1 MRIAYWDSGDPE
13 MHFDNPNLIWS
24 NHSYLLEPGD
34 PGYVPPSPP
43 TTPTTNKHMNTP
55 HCPVSIIS
63 YNGNLIVVA
72 AQKYPNVA
80 ARLPA
85 GYLTET
91 TTALG
96 KLPADTTGQKIA
108 KGETG
113 NLTAAQQANLD
124 LLLHCM
130 GQARKTAKLA
140 FPGQTMKLHQ
150 EFQIGIH
157 DSHNLPDVLARA
169 DIILASVQIPA
180 NLAALKLRGWT
191 DAETQTFTTV
201 RGTFPASSAVQQAG
215 QSDAK
220 KATGVKNTDAA
231 IAYDHLLT
239 IQNAADLELPATD
252 PANAPARAEFKLGLF
267 PPDHHSPASTPT
279 PTPAAPPAK

>member
-1 MRIAYWDSGDPE
+1 MI
-13 MHFDNPNLIWS
+13 H
-24 NHSYLLEPGD
+24 
-34 PGYVPPSPP
+34 
-43 TTPTTNKHMNTP
+43 KP
-55 HCPVSIIS
+55 HCPVPVII
-63 YNGNLIVVA
+63 YNGNLIVAA

-85 GYLTET
+85 NYLTET

-96 KLPADTTGQKIA
+96 KIPADVTGQKIA

-140 FPGQTMKLHQ
+140 FPGQTVKLHQ

-157 DSHNLPDVLARA
+157 DSHELGAVLGRA
-169 DIILASVQIPA
+169 DIILASVQTTA
-180 NLAALKLRGWT
+180 NLPAMKLKGWT
-191 DAETQTFTTV
+191 DAKTQTFTTV
-201 RGTFPASSAVQQAG
+201 RGTFPARTTTQQSG

-220 KATGVKNTDAA
+220 KATAVKAADAA
-231 IAYDHLLT
+231 DAYEHILT
-239 IQNAADLELPATD
+239 IQNAGDLEFPATD
-252 PANAPARAEFKLGLF
+252 PANAPARAEFRLAIF
-267 PPDHHSPASTPT
+267 PPDHHAPPAAPT
-279 PTPAAPPAK
+279 PTPPAPQTPGK